1 MIRNSNLK
9 LYFDNMFTLT
19 HQYKY
24 SLSELENMI
33 PWERDT
39 YIAMVNLWAKG
50 EEDRIKGIQMQQEQQ
65 HRQAMSQL
73 KSANNRR
80 R

>member
-1 MIRNSNLK
+1 MIRNSSLK
-9 LYFDNMFTLT
+9 LYFDNMFTLS

-24 SLSELENMI
+24 SLTELENMI

-39 YIAMVNLWAKG
+39 FVAMVNLWAKA

-65 HRQAMSQL
+65 YRNTLSQI
-73 KSANNRR
+73 KSASRKR
-80 R
+80 